1 MNFLLDPN
9 VAYLMLVLGFVLG
22 ILALFTPGTG
32 FLEVGAVFAIFLA
45 GYALY
50 NLPTNL
56 WALIV
61 IVVGVIPFVIA
72 VRKSKNWI
80 WLIPSVASLIVG
92 SIFLFRST
100 AGSPAI
106 NPIFASVVS
115 IMATLLLWFVGRKGI
130 EVMRQ
135 KPVQDLKNLIGMI
148 GEARTNIHN
157 DGTVYVNGEEW
168 SARSLMEIS
177 AGSYVKVVKREGLV
191 LVVEPAESEDSGA

>member
-9 VAYLMLVLGFVLG
+9 VAYLMLVVGFVLG
-22 ILALFTPGTG
+22 VLALFTPGTG
-32 FLEVGAVFAIFLA
+32 FLEIGAVFAIFLA

-61 IVVGVIPFVIA
+61 LIVGVVPFVIA

-92 SIFLFRST
+92 SVFLFRAET
-100 AGSPAI
+100 GSPAI
-106 NPIFASVVS
+106 NPFFATIVS
-115 IMATLLLWFVGRKGI
+115 IMATLLLWFVGRKSI
-130 EVMRQ
+130 EVMKQ

-148 GEARTNIHN
+148 GEARTDIHN
-157 DGTVYVNGEEW
+157 DGSVYVNGEDW
-168 SARSLMEIS
+168 SARSQKEIS
-177 AGSYVKVVKREGLV
+177 AGTYVKVVKRDGLV
-191 LVVEPAESEDSGA
+191 LIVEPTEPDISGE